1 MMMNAVV
8 LYILYILCIYYI
20 GPIVCILYYIKAMG
34 GSPKKDKRAR
44 QVKTLMDA
52 SLVKALVEIPSACKS
67 MIFRKELC
75 GLSDKL
81 D

>member
-1 MMMNAVV
+1 
-8 LYILYILCIYYI
+8 
-20 GPIVCILYYIKAMG
+20 MG